1 MSKSFV
7 YTIIMKTIRFVFSV
21 FFLAFLFSCQDD
33 LNYDLKTIN
42 DNSTPSEI
50 ERCNKNREINIAII
64 SDIHYMD
71 KSLLVKDGPAFQA
84 YLAKD
89 PKLLEYSSAIFDAAI
104 QDIVSKKPDLV
115 LIPGDLTKDGERISH
130 EKVAQQLR
138 YLNRQGIKVLV
149 TVGNHDVNNP
159 ETSRYISDRTKQT
172 PTVSADRIPFIYAT
186 CGYNDALSRDPN
198 SLSYVNEPVPGL
210 WIITIDANRYA
221 ENTDKCITGGVIKP
235 ETLTWVLEQLAAA
248 QAGGKTVIGM
258 MHHGLMEHY
267 QGQNSVDPGYVIE
280 NPEADINS
288 LIDAGLKI
296 ILTGH
301 YHATDITKK
310 TLDNG
315 KFVFDVET
323 GSTVTYP
330 CTYRMLTIS
339 GDREHFTFRKQSTTA
354 LMGAGFDD
362 AARTFSTSHLDGYF
376 TYLLTNMG
384 VPSPY
389 NSVFAPWFTSS
400 AMAHFAGDETPHG
413 TLMTQMATLT
423 ALGASDLAN
432 ALGSFWMD
440 LGIPDNNVT
449 LNMATGAVE

>member
-1 MSKSFV
+1 
-7 YTIIMKTIRFVFSV
+7 MKTIRIVFSV
-21 FFLAFLFSCQDD
+21 FFLAFLFSCQND
-33 LNYDLKTIN
+33 LNYDLKNISN
-42 DNSTPSEI
+42 NPESYKVDKNSVNPEI
-50 ERCNKNREINIAII
+50 KIAII

-138 YLNRQGIKVLV
+138 YLNRQGIKVLI

-235 ETLTWVLEQLAAA
+235 ETLAWVLEQLAAA

-310 TLDNG
+310 THDG

-389 NSVFAPWFTSS
+389 NSGFAPWFTSG
-400 AMAHFAGDETPHG
+400 AMAHFAGDETPDG

-423 ALGASDLAN
+423 AIGASDLAL

-440 LGIPDNNVT
+440 PGIPDNNVT
-449 LNMATGAVE
+449 LNMTTGAVE

>member
-1 MSKSFV
+1 
-7 YTIIMKTIRFVFSV
+7 MKTIRIVFSV
-21 FFLAFLFSCQDD
+21 FFLAFLFSCQND
-33 LNYDLKTIN
+33 LNYDLKNISN
-42 DNSTPSEI
+42 NPESYKVDKNSVNPEI
-50 ERCNKNREINIAII
+50 KIAII

-89 PKLLEYSSAIFDAAI
+89 PKLLEYSSAIFDAAV

-138 YLNRQGIKVLV
+138 YLNRQGIKVLI

-235 ETLTWVLEQLAAA
+235 ETLAWVLEQLAAA

-258 MHHGLMEHY
+258 MHHGLVEHY

-310 TLDNG
+310 THDG

-389 NSVFAPWFTSS
+389 NSGFAPWFTSG
-400 AMAHFAGDETPHG
+400 AMAHFAGDETPDG

-440 LGIPDNNVT
+440 LGIPDNDVT

>member
-1 MSKSFV
+1 M
-7 YTIIMKTIRFVFSV
+7 
-21 FFLAFLFSCQDD
+21 
-33 LNYDLKTIN
+33 
-42 DNSTPSEI
+42 
-50 ERCNKNREINIAII
+50 
-64 SDIHYMD
+64 
-71 KSLLVKDGPAFQA
+71 
-84 YLAKD
+84 
-89 PKLLEYSSAIFDAAI
+89 
-104 QDIVSKKPDLV
+104 
-115 LIPGDLTKDGERISH
+115 
-130 EKVAQQLR
+130 AQQLR

-235 ETLTWVLEQLAAA
+235 ETLAWVLEQLAAA

-258 MHHGLMEHY
+258 MHHGLVEHY

-389 NSVFAPWFTSS
+389 NSVFAPWFTSG
-400 AMAHFAGDETPHG
+400 AMAHFAGNETPDMG

-423 ALGASDLAN
+423 AIGASDLAL

-440 LGIPDNNVT
+440 PGIPDNNVT

>member
-1 MSKSFV
+1 
-7 YTIIMKTIRFVFSV
+7 MKTIRIVFSV
-21 FFLAFLFSCQDD
+21 FFLAFLFSCQND
-33 LNYDLKTIN
+33 LNYDLKNISN
-42 DNSTPSEI
+42 NPESYKVDKNSVNPEI
-50 ERCNKNREINIAII
+50 KIAII

-89 PKLLEYSSAIFDAAI
+89 PKLLEYSSAIFDAAV

-235 ETLTWVLEQLAAA
+235 ETLAWVLGQLAAA

-310 TLDNG
+310 THDG

-389 NSVFAPWFTSS
+389 NSGFAPWFTGG
-400 AMAHFAGDETPHG
+400 AMAHFAGDETPDG

-423 ALGASDLAN
+423 AIGASDLAL

-440 LGIPDNNVT
+440 PGIPDNNVT
-449 LNMATGAVE
+449 LNMTTGAVE

>member
-1 MSKSFV
+1 
-7 YTIIMKTIRFVFSV
+7 MKTIRIVFSV
-21 FFLAFLFSCQDD
+21 FFLAFLFSCQND
-33 LNYDLKTIN
+33 LNYDLKNISN
-42 DNSTPSEI
+42 NPESYKVDKNSVNPEI
-50 ERCNKNREINIAII
+50 KIAII

-138 YLNRQGIKVLV
+138 YLNRQGIKVLI

-235 ETLTWVLEQLAAA
+235 ETLAWVLEQLAAA

-258 MHHGLMEHY
+258 MHHGLVEHY

-310 TLDNG
+310 THDG

-389 NSVFAPWFTSS
+389 NSGFAPWFTSG
-400 AMAHFAGDETPHG
+400 AMAHFAGDETPDG

-423 ALGASDLAN
+423 AIGASDLAL

-440 LGIPDNNVT
+440 PGIPDNNVT
-449 LNMATGAVE
+449 LNMTTGAVE

>member
-7 YTIIMKTIRFVFSV
+7 YTINMKKIRIVFSV
-21 FFLAFLFSCQDD
+21 FFLAFLFSCQND
-33 LNYDLKTIN
+33 LNYDLKNISN
-42 DNSTPSEI
+42 NPESYKVDKNSVNPEI
-50 ERCNKNREINIAII
+50 KIAII

-89 PKLLEYSSAIFDAAI
+89 PKLLEYSSAIFDAAV

-235 ETLTWVLEQLAAA
+235 ETLAWVLEQLAAA

-288 LIDAGLKI
+288 LIDAGLK
-296 ILTGH
+296 
-301 YHATDITKK
+301 
-310 TLDNG
+310 
-315 KFVFDVET
+315 
-323 GSTVTYP
+323 
-330 CTYRMLTIS
+330 
-339 GDREHFTFRKQSTTA
+339 
-354 LMGAGFDD
+354 
-362 AARTFSTSHLDGYF
+362 TS
-376 TYLLTNMG
+376 
-384 VPSPY
+384 
-389 NSVFAPWFTSS
+389 
-400 AMAHFAGDETPHG
+400 
-413 TLMTQMATLT
+413 
-423 ALGASDLAN
+423 
-432 ALGSFWMD
+432 
-440 LGIPDNNVT
+440 
-449 LNMATGAVE
+449 

>member
-1 MSKSFV
+1 
-7 YTIIMKTIRFVFSV
+7 
-21 FFLAFLFSCQDD
+21 
-33 LNYDLKTIN
+33 
-42 DNSTPSEI
+42 
-50 ERCNKNREINIAII
+50 
-64 SDIHYMD
+64 MD

-89 PKLLEYSSAIFDAAI
+89 PKLLEYSSYILRAAVR
-104 QDIVSKKPDLV
+104 DIIRKRPNLV
-115 LIPGDLTKDGERISH
+115 LITGDLTKDGERISH
-130 EKVAQQLR
+130 ERVASILKEFTMH
-138 YLNRQGIKVLV
+138 GIKVVV

-159 ETSRYISDRTKQT
+159 KAQKYINDKTISVPHLQ
-172 PTVSADRIPFIYAT
+172 ADRIPFIYAN
-186 CGYNDALSRDPN
+186 CGFRNAIARDPN
-198 SLSYVNEPVPGL
+198 SLSYVNEPLRGL

-267 QGQNSVDPGYVIE
+267 QGQNIVDPGYVVE
-280 NPEADINS
+280 NSADDINS

>member
-1 MSKSFV
+1 
-7 YTIIMKTIRFVFSV
+7 MKTIRIVFSV
-21 FFLAFLFSCQDD
+21 FFLAFLFSCQND
-33 LNYDLKTIN
+33 LNYDLKNISN
-42 DNSTPSEI
+42 NPESYKVDKNSVNPEI
-50 ERCNKNREINIAII
+50 KIAII

-130 EKVAQQLR
+130 EKVAQQLL
-138 YLNRQGIKVLV
+138 YLNRQGIKVLI

-235 ETLTWVLEQLAAA
+235 ETLAWVLEQLAAA

-310 TLDNG
+310 THDG

-389 NSVFAPWFTSS
+389 NSGFAPWFTSG
-400 AMAHFAGDETPHG
+400 AMAHFAGDETPDG

-423 ALGASDLAN
+423 AIGASDLAL

-440 LGIPDNNVT
+440 PGIPDNNVT
-449 LNMATGAVE
+449 LNMTTGAVE

>member
-1 MSKSFV
+1 
-7 YTIIMKTIRFVFSV
+7 
-21 FFLAFLFSCQDD
+21 
-33 LNYDLKTIN
+33 
-42 DNSTPSEI
+42 
-50 ERCNKNREINIAII
+50 
-64 SDIHYMD
+64 MD

-89 PKLLEYSSAIFDAAI
+89 PKLLEYSSDILRAAVR
-104 QDIVSKKPDLV
+104 DIIRKRPNLV
-115 LIPGDLTKDGERISH
+115 LITGDLTKDGERISH
-130 EKVAQQLR
+130 ERVASILKEFTMH
-138 YLNRQGIKVLV
+138 GIKVVV

-159 ETSRYISDRTKQT
+159 KAQKYINDKTISVPHLK
-172 PTVSADRIPFIYAT
+172 ADRIPFIYAN
-186 CGYNDALSRDPN
+186 CGFRNAIARDPN
-198 SLSYVNEPVPGL
+198 SLSYVNEPLRGL

-235 ETLTWVLEQLAAA
+235 ETLNWVLEQHAAA

-267 QGQNSVDPGYVIE
+267 QGQNIVDPGYVVE
-280 NPEADINS
+280 NSADDINS

-389 NSVFAPWFTSS
+389 NSVFAPWFTSG
-400 AMAHFAGDETPHG
+400 AMAHFAGDETPDMG

-423 ALGASDLAN
+423 AIGASDLAN

-440 LGIPDNNVT
+440 LGIPDNDVT

>member
-1 MSKSFV
+1 M
-7 YTIIMKTIRFVFSV
+7 
-21 FFLAFLFSCQDD
+21 
-33 LNYDLKTIN
+33 
-42 DNSTPSEI
+42 
-50 ERCNKNREINIAII
+50 
-64 SDIHYMD
+64 
-71 KSLLVKDGPAFQA
+71 
-84 YLAKD
+84 
-89 PKLLEYSSAIFDAAI
+89 
-104 QDIVSKKPDLV
+104 
-115 LIPGDLTKDGERISH
+115 
-130 EKVAQQLR
+130 AQQLR

-235 ETLTWVLEQLAAA
+235 ETLAWVLEQLAAA

-288 LIDAGLKI
+288 LINAGLKI

-315 KFVFDVET
+315 KFVFNVET

-339 GDREHFTFRKQSTTA
+339 DDREHFTFRKQSTTA

-389 NSVFAPWFTSS
+389 NSGFAPWFTSG
-400 AMAHFAGDETPHG
+400 AMAHFAGDETPDG

-423 ALGASDLAN
+423 AIGASDLAL

-440 LGIPDNNVT
+440 PGIPDNNVT

>member
-1 MSKSFV
+1 M
-7 YTIIMKTIRFVFSV
+7 
-21 FFLAFLFSCQDD
+21 
-33 LNYDLKTIN
+33 
-42 DNSTPSEI
+42 
-50 ERCNKNREINIAII
+50 
-64 SDIHYMD
+64 H
-71 KSLLVKDGPAFQA
+71 
-84 YLAKD
+84 
-89 PKLLEYSSAIFDAAI
+89 
-104 QDIVSKKPDLV
+104 
-115 LIPGDLTKDGERISH
+115 
-130 EKVAQQLR
+130 
-138 YLNRQGIKVLV
+138 GIKVVV

-159 ETSRYISDRTKQT
+159 EAQKYINDKTISVPHLK
-172 PTVSADRIPFIYAT
+172 ADRIPFIYAN
-186 CGYNDALSRDPN
+186 CGFRNAIARDPN
-198 SLSYVNEPVPGL
+198 SLSYVNEPLRGL

-235 ETLTWVLEQLAAA
+235 ETLNWVLEQHAAA

-258 MHHGLMEHY
+258 MHHGLIEHY
-267 QGQNSVDPGYVIE
+267 QGQQLVDPGYVIT
-280 NPEADINS
+280 NPEAEINS

-339 GDREHFTFRKQSTTA
+339 SNREHFTFRKQSTTA

-389 NSVFAPWFTSS
+389 NSGFAPWFTSG
-400 AMAHFAGDETPHG
+400 AMAHFAGDETPDG

-423 ALGASDLAN
+423 AIGASDLAL

-440 LGIPDNNVT
+440 PGIPDNNVT
-449 LNMATGAVE
+449 LNMTTGAVE

>member
-1 MSKSFV
+1 
-7 YTIIMKTIRFVFSV
+7 MKTIRIVFSV
-21 FFLAFLFSCQDD
+21 FFLAFLFSCQND
-33 LNYDLKTIN
+33 LNYDLKNISN
-42 DNSTPSEI
+42 NPESYKVDKNSVNPEI
-50 ERCNKNREINIAII
+50 KIAII

-159 ETSRYISDRTKQT
+159 ETSRYISDRIKQT

-235 ETLTWVLEQLAAA
+235 ETLAWVLEQLAAA

-258 MHHGLMEHY
+258 MHHGLVEHY

-310 TLDNG
+310 THDG

-376 TYLLTNMG
+376 TYLLTNVG

-400 AMAHFAGDETPHG
+400 AMAHFAGDETPDG

-423 ALGASDLAN
+423 AIGASDLAL

-440 LGIPDNNVT
+440 PGIPDNNVT
-449 LNMATGAVE
+449 LNMTTGAVE

>member
-1 MSKSFV
+1 
-7 YTIIMKTIRFVFSV
+7 MKTIRIVFSV
-21 FFLAFLFSCQDD
+21 FFLAFLFSCQND
-33 LNYDLKTIN
+33 LNYDLKNISN
-42 DNSTPSEI
+42 NPVSFNIDKNNVNPEI
-50 ERCNKNREINIAII
+50 KIAII

-71 KSLLVKDGPAFQA
+71 KSLLVKDGTAFQE
-84 YLAKD
+84 YIAKD
-89 PKLLEYSSAIFDAAI
+89 PKLLEYSSAILDAAI
-104 QDIVSKKPDLV
+104 QDIVNKKPDLV
-115 LIPGDLTKDGERISH
+115 LIPGDLTKDGERINH

-159 ETSRYISDRTKQT
+159 ETARYISDITVQT
-172 PTVSADRIPFIYAT
+172 PTVRADRIPFIYAT
-186 CGYNDALSRDPN
+186 CGFNDALSRDPN
-198 SLSYVNEPVPGL
+198 SLSYVNEPIPGL

-221 ENTDKCITGGVIKP
+221 GNTDKCITGGVIKP

-248 QAGGKTVIGM
+248 EAGGKTVIGM

-267 QGQNSVDPGYVIE
+267 QGQQLVDPGYVVT
-280 NPEADINS
+280 NPEADINA

-339 GDREHFTFRKQSTTA
+339 GDREHFTFQSQSTTA
-354 LMGAGFDD
+354 LMGAGFDNT
-362 AARTFSTSHLDGYF
+362 ARTFSTTHLDGYF
-376 TYLLTNMG
+376 GYLLNTMG
-384 VPSPY
+384 VPPPY
-389 NSVFAPWFTSS
+389 NSVFAPWFTSG
-400 AMAHFAGDETPHG
+400 AMAHFAGDETPDWG
-413 TLMTQMATLT
+413 TVGTQMATLS
-423 ALGASDLAN
+423 AIGASPLAN

-440 LGIPDNNVT
+440 INTPDNNVT
-449 LNMATGAVE
+449 INMNTGAVE